1 MMGHEDVG
9 APDRR
14 PHPGSPADK
23 GKPEATQGRKATGPH
38 EEVSRVAEVE
48 SGMGRFRFAHVT
60 SDAPL
65 TRNNAPAAV
74 VGGPPTEELA
84 HLPP

>member
-38 EEVSRVAEVE
+38 EVSRVAEVE
-48 SGMGRFRFAHVT
+48 TGDG
-60 SDAPL
+60 
-65 TRNNAPAAV
+65 AASIFGS
-74 VGGPPTEELA
+74 VGDRKLKS
-84 HLPP
+84 